1 MQQIVQTYMEIQQ
14 AKTNLYYYSLTFSID
29 VTKTM
34 GINVNMHYPD
44 RVRVVS
50 CVIHSSLEL
59 GVFYELE

>member
-29 VTKTM
+29 LTKTM
-34 GINVNMHYPD
+34 GINVAM
-44 RVRVVS
+44 
-50 CVIHSSLEL
+50 HSSLEL